1 MQKIQTTSS
10 ETGDYEVT
18 WIPTKKGLYRCEISL
33 QKDDKK
39 ITIQKDCSVEFL
51 SPHFDEP
58 FTARIVLQGQMTDNR
73 LMEDHVFHC
82 RSRGSCSVNIA
93 GESNRGDGVLYWW
106 IMPDESVSDE
116 KNPSAMKLEYGSYEI
131 LLIATDTITGEVATQ
146 SLQIDHK
153 PIPKKAK
160 KPASS
165 KYTLDLKD
173 VPQDKGGGVVH
184 DERRPLSQLIVSL
197 IILCILG

>member
-1 MQKIQTTSS
+1 M
-10 ETGDYEVT
+10 YRFEVFF
-18 WIPTKKGLYRCEISL
+18 E
-33 QKDDKK
+33 QDDNRV
-39 ITIQKDCSVEFL
+39 TIEKNISVEIL
-51 SPHFDEP
+51 STHFDEP
-58 FTARIVLQGQMTDNR
+58 FTARIVLQGQMSDNR
-73 LMEDHVFHC
+73 WVESDVFHC
-82 RSRGSCSVNIA
+82 RSRDSCSVNVA
-93 GESNRGDGVLYWW
+93 GEANRDEGVLYWW
-106 IMPDESVSDE
+106 IMPDESVSDD

-184 DERRPLSQLIVSL
+184 DEGRPS
-197 IILCILG
+197 